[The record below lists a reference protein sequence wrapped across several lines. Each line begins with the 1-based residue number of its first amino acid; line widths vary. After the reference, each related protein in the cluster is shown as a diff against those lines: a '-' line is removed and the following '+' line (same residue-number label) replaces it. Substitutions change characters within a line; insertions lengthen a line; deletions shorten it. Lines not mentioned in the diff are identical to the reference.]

1 MKKTDPKKSPE
12 IPAIKPHRFTTFLG
26 KTKNVS
32 PRGVTVP
39 ETPIGEPKNEIIS
52 LCQSFKAPL
61 AVGTLIKL
69 ESDEELAI
77 FTGLIRKPKQ
87 RSVILKTTPYNPNN
101 PTPTNSEEKTTNSD
115 SSGAPVKGKRKKIF
129 LKQFFRKSFCQRT
142 SSSFNSKQ
150 KFVNFNVKERRSFY

>member
-1 MKKTDPKKSPE
+1 MKKTDPKKSPQAE

-26 KTKNVS
+26 KTKTVS
-32 PRGVTVP
+32 PRGVIIP
-39 ETPIGEPKNEIIS
+39 ETPNGDPKSEIIS

-87 RSVILKTTPYNPNN
+87 RSVILKSTPYQPNST
-101 PTPTNSEEKTTNSD
+101 PTPTTTSDVTTSD
-115 SSGAPVKGKRKKIF
+115 SSTTPVKGKSKK
-129 LKQFFRKSFCQRT
+129 
-142 SSSFNSKQ
+142 N
-150 KFVNFNVKERRSFY
+150 